1 MLNNLIAKALGGVNL
16 YLIIASAAF
25 AAGWLVHGW
34 KEDSANLAVERAAA
48 AIEQQALARESAIAA
63 KVEQRLGELKAN
75 QTVIDRGVIREI
87 QNPVYRN
94 VCMLPTAV
102 DMLNALAR
110 GEEYGGIQ
118 RSDGETVRE
127 ADSKAP

>member
-1 MLNNLIAKALGGVNL
+1 MLKSITG
-16 YLIIASAAF
+16 SAAAYAIV
-25 AAGWLVHGW
+25 AAISFGTGWAVHGW
-34 KEDSANLAVERAAA
+34 KVDSENLAVERAAR
-48 AIEQQALARESAIAA
+48 AIADKAMTRESGIAA
-63 KVEQRLGELKAN
+63 KVEERLAELTAN